1 MITMDKFEKRLK
13 KISKSCNNALVMG
26 TAFGHLEKILKIYST
41 VFVINNIPAI
51 KAKNLVYRENF
62 DYLDSII
69 QVSAVFFDLNNL
81 EYLENLKDYW
91 QRNDSIVVIEGN
103 DPIGREFSKP
113 LYDTGWGCTSLQG
126 FFHVWEKI
134 K

>member
-1 MITMDKFEKRLK
+1 MDKFEKKLR
-13 KISKSCNNALVMG
+13 KISKSHNNALVLG
-26 TAFGHLEKILKIYST
+26 SAFGNLEKLLKIYST
-41 VFVINNIPAI
+41 VFVINKFPDI
-51 KAKNLVYRENF
+51 KSKNLIYRENF
-62 DYLDSII
+62 DHLNSII

-81 EYLENLKDYW
+81 QYLKDLKDHW
-91 QRNDSIVVIEGN
+91 QRNDAIVVIEGN

-126 FFHVWEKI
+126 VFHVWEKI

>member
-1 MITMDKFEKRLK
+1 MDKFEKRLR
-13 KISKSCNNALVMG
+13 KISNSYNNALVLG
-26 TAFGHLEKILKIYST
+26 NSFGHLEKILTIYST
-41 VFVINNIPAI
+41 VFVINKLPAI

-62 DYLDSII
+62 NHLDNIA
-69 QVSAVFFDLNNL
+69 QVSAVFFDLDHL
-81 EYLENLKDYW
+81 EYLSNLKDCW
-91 QRNDSIVVIEGN
+91 QRNNAVVIIEGN

-113 LYDTGWGCTSLQG
+113 LYDAGWGCTSLQG